1 MIPEINMIEMRWRLG
16 GNSFPLAGRLEM
28 RIDAGMAQLV
38 NAPLVTRVKR
48 SFARPRPVLFVALS
62 NRLLI

>member
-16 GNSFPLAGRLEM
+16 GNSLPLVGRLEM
-28 RIDAGMAQLV
+28 RINAGTAQFV
-38 NAPLVTRVKR
+38 NAPLVTRAKR